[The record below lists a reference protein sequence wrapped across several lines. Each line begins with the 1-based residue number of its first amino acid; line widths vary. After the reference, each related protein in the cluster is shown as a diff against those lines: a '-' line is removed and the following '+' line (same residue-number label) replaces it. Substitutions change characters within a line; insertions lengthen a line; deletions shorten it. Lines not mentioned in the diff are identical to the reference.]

1 MSSPPTAP
9 VRLIDEADGPG
20 RTTATLVASL
30 AARLGVLH
38 LISGADAIG
47 SLTAGFAK
55 LGREVSQ
62 TSRGARLRE
71 AIEAGRPGTNGDAL
85 WKALAI
91 EKWISS
97 MPPSPVLEQMHN
109 DIALLLSPDLEE
121 ILQLLPI
128 PGQSTGVEHAPQIE
142 PATFVDC
149 LLGLWAF
156 SSELVLA
163 VELLAAPTFVH
174 DDISARESG
183 ESESNNSVLR

>member
-1 MSSPPTAP
+1 MSSAQTGPFL
-9 VRLIDEADGPG
+9 LIDDADGPG

-55 LGREVSQ
+55 LGRQVSQ
-62 TSRGARLRE
+62 TAAGARLRE
-71 AIEAGRPGTNGDAL
+71 AIESGRPGTNGEAL
-85 WKALAI
+85 WKALLI
-91 EKWISS
+91 DKWISS
-97 MPPSPVLEQMHN
+97 MPPSPVLEQMRN
-109 DIALLLSPDLEE
+109 DVALLLSPDLEE

-128 PGQSTGVEHAPQIE
+128 PGQSVGAKHAPPIE

-149 LLGLWAF
+149 VLGLWAF

-163 VELLAAPTFVH
+163 VERLAAPTFVR
-174 DDISARESG
+174 DDITPG
-183 ESESNNSVLR
+183 ESSEPQSNGPILR

>member
-1 MSSPPTAP
+1 MSTAP
-9 VRLIDEADGPG
+9 TTPFLLIDDADGPG

-55 LGREVSQ
+55 LGRQVSQ
-62 TSRGARLRE
+62 TARGARLRE
-71 AIEAGRPGTNGDAL
+71 AIEAGRPGTNGEAL
-85 WKALAI
+85 WKALSI
-91 EKWISS
+91 DKWISS
-97 MPPSPVLEQMHN
+97 MAPSPVLEQMRN
-109 DIALLLSPDLEE
+109 DVALLLSPDLEE

-128 PGQSTGVEHAPQIE
+128 PSQSVGLKHAPPIE

-163 VELLAAPTFVH
+163 VELLAAPTFVR
-174 DDISARESG
+174 DDITAG
-183 ESESNNSVLR
+183 ESLEPPSSNSILR